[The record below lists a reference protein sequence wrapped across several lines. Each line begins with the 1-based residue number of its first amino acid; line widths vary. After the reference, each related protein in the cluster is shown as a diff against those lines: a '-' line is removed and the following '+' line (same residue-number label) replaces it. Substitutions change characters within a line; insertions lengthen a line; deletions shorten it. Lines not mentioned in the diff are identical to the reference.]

1 MQGVFMGHLSFY
13 NKNQIRD
20 KLLLVLI
27 FVAGEWQGYGIG
39 SEREYT
45 YSRRFG
51 WMKKI
56 NRKFLRLIFYKRNPD
71 SGEQE
76 TVMSMLLGPRKQENS
91 SM

>member
-1 MQGVFMGHLSFY
+1 MGHLSFY

-27 FVAGEWQGYGIG
+27 FAAGEVIEWQGYGIG

-51 WMKKI
+51 WMKI
-56 NRKFLRLIFYKRNPD
+56 RRYSNERLDGSRYQGRGIGRSRVR
-71 SGEQE
+71 SG
-76 TVMSMLLGPRKQENS
+76 
-91 SM
+91 

>member
-1 MQGVFMGHLSFY
+1 MYFQLGFSFSF
-13 NKNQIRD
+13 KENQIRD

-51 WMKKI
+51 WMKI
-56 NRKFLRLIFYKRNPD
+56 RRYSNERLDGSRYQGRGIGRSRVR
-71 SGEQE
+71 SG
-76 TVMSMLLGPRKQENS
+76 
-91 SM
+91 

>member
-1 MQGVFMGHLSFY
+1 MGHLSFY

-45 YSRRFG
+45 YSRRYG

>member
-1 MQGVFMGHLSFY
+1 MQGVFIGHLSFY

-27 FVAGEWQGYGIG
+27 FAAGEVIEWQGYGIG

-51 WMKKI
+51 WMKI
-56 NRKFLRLIFYKRNPD
+56 RRYSNERLDGFRWRWQNR
-71 SGEQE
+71 
-76 TVMSMLLGPRKQENS
+76 
-91 SM
+91 

>member
-1 MQGVFMGHLSFY
+1 MGHLSFY

-27 FVAGEWQGYGIG
+27 FAAGEVIEWQGYGIR

-51 WMKKI
+51 WRKKI